1 MGLFGSLFTGVSA
14 LFSQSQATAIVSN
27 NIANVNTIGFK
38 RSEASFNSL
47 VTTESRLSRY
57 SPGTVSVSREQRV
70 DQQGSI
76 QQTASATDAA
86 ISGNG
91 FFPVKR
97 STDFGQ
103 EFLYTRAGQFSED
116 AQGLLRNA
124 AGFVLYAWP
133 IDSNGDLP
141 ANQGD
146 LTSLVAADVAF
157 LGGLTRPT
165 NTAEIA
171 LNLDADE
178 TKIDPYAQG
187 TSQTLPVDNIAAH
200 FSRGLTV
207 FDTLGSSQ
215 TVTMEFRHIVGP
227 MAHAVSDASVTL
239 ESSDIIAGNGG
250 ITGTGELDGI
260 DDNDVLTITLTDST
274 GATTDIDLEFVDDES
289 TATTS
294 GIAGVVKVVTVQD
307 MLDAINASGVAEA
320 RLTSGGQV
328 LIQALDPT
336 DSLTLTDTT
345 GTPASASDAFNFIQA
360 NDTVS
365 TTGATLSTS
374 DTIPGGGGASGVL
387 AGINNN
393 DIMTITI
400 GSTAV
405 EVEFVDTVGG
415 GVSGTATEVVTVQ
428 DLLDAIS
435 NSGVGTATL
444 NADGEIRINTDDPDA
459 TVSFV
464 NDGGNTGD
472 PVTAFGF
479 TTSTYTFQPDYNIDD
494 DTDTAGTGYSQDDFP
509 DFATTSTPNT
519 QGWWEM
525 TLLHPD
531 GSILTQGLLNF
542 NGDGSLNASAN
553 ADGDTIISLTNVDWG
568 NGSDLQDFD
577 IDVERFSQFS
587 GNYDVISSDQ
597 DGAELGLR
605 TGVELTR
612 DGTIVARFS
621 NGASAD
627 LYKIPLVT
635 FANQNGLTEVSG
647 TAYTETEESGEENL
661 REAGAGGAGFV
672 EASTLEA
679 SNVDLADEFA
689 KLIVSQ
695 RAFGASTRVINTVD
709 QMTEDLLRLR

>member
-14 LFSQSQATAIVSN
+14 LFAQSQATSIVSN

-57 SPGTVSVSREQRV
+57 SPGTVSVSRTQRV

-76 QQTASATDAA
+76 QQTASSTDAA

-116 AQGLLRNA
+116 ASGLLRNA

-133 IDSNGDLP
+133 IDSSGNLP

-146 LTSLVAADVAF
+146 LDSLVPADVAF

-165 NTAEIA
+165 NNAEIA
-171 LNLDADE
+171 LNLDADQA
-178 TKIDPYAQG
+178 KIDPHQIA
-187 TSQTLPVDNIAAH
+187 TAQTLPVDNQAAH

-207 FDTLGSSQ
+207 FDSLGTAQ
-215 TVTMEFRHIVGP
+215 TVTLEFRHVMGP
-227 MAHAVSDASVTL
+227 MAHFTSDSASP
-239 ESSDIIAGNGG
+239 
-250 ITGTGELDGI
+250 ITTTD
-260 DDNDVLTITLTDST
+260 TLT
-274 GATTDIDLEFVDDES
+274 
-289 TATTS
+289 
-294 GIAGVVKVVTVQD
+294 
-307 MLDAINASGVAEA
+307 
-320 RLTSGGQV
+320 
-328 LIQALDPT
+328 
-336 DSLTLTDTT
+336 
-345 GTPASASDAFNFIQA
+345 
-360 NDTVS
+360 
-365 TTGATLSTS
+365 
-374 DTIPGGGGASGVL
+374 GGGASTGIL
-387 AGINNN
+387 SGINNN
-393 DIMTITI
+393 DAFSITVD
-400 GSTAV
+400 GTT
-405 EVEFVDTVGG
+405 ETFEFADDA
-415 GVSGTATEVVTVQ
+415 SVVTTGTHEIVTGQ
-428 DLLDAIS
+428 DLLDAINGFNGGGVLEARLTS
-435 NSGVGTATL
+435 TGQLSVQAVNPALDVAIEEVTGTPITGGSSTLNVVPDPANGGYEYSTNSGGGLTGGTDLAATL
-444 NADGEIRINTDDPDA
+444 AGVDNNDVFTVTVGGTSETYEISNAGFVAGADHNVTTVTDLINEING
-459 TVSFV
+459 F
-464 NDGGNTGD
+464 DGGGVLQATLVGGELSITPVNSATTFSLSDTTGTSLYGTGGLGIVPEHLVFSPEFNVTNNTG
-472 PVTAFGF
+472 PA
-479 TTSTYTFQPDYNIDD
+479 SSSYTQ
-494 DTDTAGTGYSQDDFP
+494 TDFP
-509 DFATTSTPNT
+509 SFAETGSPNT
-519 QGWWEM
+519 QGWWEV

-531 GSILTQGLLNF
+531 GTNMTQGLINF
-542 NGDGSLNASAN
+542 NGDGSINAARDS
-553 ADGDTIISLTNVDWG
+553 DGDIDIELSNINWG
-568 NGSDLQDFD
+568 NGSTLQSFD
-577 IDVERFSQFS
+577 IDIERFSQFA

-612 DGTIVARFS
+612 EGKVVARFS

-627 LYKIPLVT
+627 LYQVPLTT

-661 REAGAGGAGFV
+661 REAGTGGAGFV

-695 RAFGASTRVINTVD
+695 RAFGAGTRVINTVD